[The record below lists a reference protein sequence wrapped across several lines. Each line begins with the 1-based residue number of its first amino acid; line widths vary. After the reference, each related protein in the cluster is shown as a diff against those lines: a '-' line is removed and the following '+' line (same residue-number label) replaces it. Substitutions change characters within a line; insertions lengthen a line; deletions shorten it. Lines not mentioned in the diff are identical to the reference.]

1 MFIAY
6 SSEPYHLQ
14 ILNASKEH
22 GENVAITNYATKQSI
37 TYNVLRKKCYQ
48 LAAGFFNQIELKKK
62 DIVLVL
68 LPNSIE
74 FVEVFLST
82 ALLGSTI
89 SGINPSSTKEEID
102 YFVNLTKAKCLVCH
116 SDNYTK
122 IEHLVD
128 ILKVIL
134 IDKKDNQIG
143 EDFESLLRLW
153 NGKSVSEINEIL
165 PKLDIQM
172 SDILITPFSSG
183 TTGKPKC
190 CLLSHRNF
198 SCITYIL
205 KHSLFDKLSSGIKR
219 ATLSLLP
226 FFHVSGFWPLCYCLL
241 EGHHSVILEE
251 FNTMMTLEI
260 IEKYRIDVINVVPSI
275 INFFC
280 KNKEMVK
287 KYDVSSV
294 KTALVGSAPLG
305 RGMSEEF
312 LKVFPSI
319 ENLLQGYGM
328 TELCVLSHI
337 TPLGNVD
344 GKCYD
349 KKLGSVGKLLP
360 GFEAKI
366 VDSEMAVEIFEPDMT
381 GELWL
386 KSDAVMVG
394 YLNDDESTE
403 ETIDFKGWLHTG
415 DIVSFDKDGFYYV
428 TGRIKELIKVHGL
441 QVSPNEIEDK
451 LKKHEAVF
459 DCGVIGVS
467 CERCGEVPK
476 AFVVLKEGCE
486 NVKDVDI
493 LNWLYKIISPYKHI
507 KGGIQFV
514 SEIPRTPNG
523 KLIRGKLI
531 EMNKSLVN

>member
-1 MFIAY
+1 MFISY
-6 SSEPYHLQ
+6 SSQPYHLQ
-14 ILNASKEH
+14 ILNASKEY
-22 GENVAITNYATKQSI
+22 GDNVAITNYATKQSI
-37 TYNVLRKKCYQ
+37 TYNTLRKKSYQ

-62 DIVLVL
+62 DIILVL

-82 ALLGSTI
+82 SLLGGTI

-102 YFVNLTKAKCLVCH
+102 YYVKLTKSKCLVCH
-116 SDNYTK
+116 SDNYSK
-122 IEHLVD
+122 VEHLVD
-128 ILKVIL
+128 ILKVIV
-134 IDKKDNQIG
+134 IDKKDHQIG
-143 EDFESLLRLW
+143 EDFDVLIRLW
-153 NGKSVSEINEIL
+153 NNKSVTELEEIL
-165 PKLDIQM
+165 PNLDIQM

-190 CLLSHRNF
+190 CLISHRNF
-198 SCITYIL
+198 SCITFIL
-205 KHSLFDKLSSGIKR
+205 KHALFDQISNGIKR
-219 ATLSLLP
+219 ATLAILP

-241 EGHHSVILEE
+241 EGHHSIVLEE

-260 IEKYRIDVINVVPSI
+260 IEKYRIDVINIVPSI

-280 KNKEMVK
+280 KNKDMVK

-386 KSDAVMVG
+386 KSDAIMVG
-394 YLNDDESTE
+394 YLNDEESTNE
-403 ETIDFKGWLHTG
+403 AIDFKGWLHTG

-486 NVKDVDI
+486 NVKEVDI
-493 LNWLYKIISPYKHI
+493 LNWLHKIISPYKHI

-523 KLIRGKLI
+523 KLLRNKLKEI
-531 EMNKSLVN
+531 NENKVY